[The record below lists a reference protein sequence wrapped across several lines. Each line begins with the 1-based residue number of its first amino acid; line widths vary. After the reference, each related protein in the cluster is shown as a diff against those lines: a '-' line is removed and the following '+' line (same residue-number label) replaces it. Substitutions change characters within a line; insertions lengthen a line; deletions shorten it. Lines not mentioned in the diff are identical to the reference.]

1 MISIIADNITSPLG
15 FTTYDNLTAV
25 IRGATR
31 LRRYEGRWGL
41 PEPFT
46 ASLFDEDEVESAFA
60 ERIGSDKAYTRFE
73 QMAIISADDAIRRSG
88 LDPASPHVQFIIAT
102 TKANVALLEHHH
114 NHIPDNR
121 LMYGEAARAIAQ
133 HFGNK
138 REPIV
143 VSNACISGVCAQ
155 IEAIRS
161 IESGACEHAVVIGA
175 DEQSPFIVSG
185 FQSFKALSPEPCRPF
200 DIERIGLNLGEAA
213 ATMVV
218 ASPLTPLP
226 KSLTPSPSPKGEG
239 SEYLKGAGSKGQG
252 AGDDSAYVGAVPPC
266 QNSWTILCGAI
277 RNDAHHIS
285 SPSPTGEGSY
295 RVLRHLLDNCACHDD
310 LALINAHGT
319 GTLYN
324 DEMEAKAIFRAG
336 LSAIPVNALK
346 GYYGHTM
353 GAAGILESILT
364 MHALDQHTIIGTYGF
379 DESGVSK
386 PVNISPRHR
395 ITSRHAFIKLI
406 SGFGGTN
413 AGILFDKTHI
423 HIQKGDETS

>member
-1 MISIIADNITSPLG
+1 MEKEMAHHMIRVIADNITSPLG
-15 FTTYDNLTAV
+15 FTTDDNLTAV
-25 IRGATR
+25 IRGTTR

-46 ASLFDEDEVESAFA
+46 ASLFDEGEVEDTFSR
-60 ERIGSDKAYTRFE
+60 RIPRDKPYTRFE
-73 QMAIISADDAIRRSG
+73 QMAILSAEDAIRQSG
-88 LDPASPHVQFIIAT
+88 IDPASPRVMFIIAT
-102 TKANVALLEHHH
+102 TKANVALLEQHSK
-114 NHIPDNR
+114 NIPDNR

-138 REPIV
+138 REPMV

-155 IEAIRS
+155 TEALRA
-161 IESGACEHAVVIGA
+161 IESGACDYAVVIGA

-185 FQSFKALSPEPCRPF
+185 FQSFKALSPDPCRPF

-213 ATMVV
+213 ATVIL
-218 ASPLTPLP
+218 ASTPLQ
-226 KSLTPSPSPKGEG
+226 GERG
-239 SEYLKGAGSKGQG
+239 ADGYSSFTGAGG
-252 AGDDSAYVGAVPPC
+252 
-266 QNSWTILCGAI
+266 WTILRTAI

-295 RVLRHLLDNCACHDD
+295 RVLQHLLANGFCHEE

-324 DEMEAKAIFRAG
+324 DEMEAKAIFRTG
-336 LSAIPVNALK
+336 LSDVPVNALK

-353 GAAGILESILT
+353 GAAGVLESVLT
-364 MHALDQHTIIGTYGF
+364 MHALDRHMIIGTRGF

-386 PVNISPRHR
+386 PVNLSPRHR

-413 AGILFDKTHI
+413 AGILFDKVPLLAH
-423 HIQKGDETS
+423 

>member
-1 MISIIADNITSPLG
+1 MIRVIADNITSPLG
-15 FTTYDNLTAV
+15 FTSEDNLTAV
-25 IRGATR
+25 IRGTTR

-46 ASLFDEDEVESAFA
+46 ASLFDKGEVEDTFA
-60 ERIGSDKAYTRFE
+60 RRIRSDKTYTRFE
-73 QMAIISADDAIRRSG
+73 QMAILSAEDAIRQSG
-88 LDPASPHVQFIIAT
+88 IDPASPRVMFIIAT
-102 TKANVALLEHHH
+102 TKANVALLGQHSK
-114 NHIPDNR
+114 NIPDDR
-121 LMYGEAARAIAQ
+121 LLYGEAARAIAQ
-133 HFGNK
+133 HFGNE

-155 IEAIRS
+155 IEAMRA
-161 IESGACEHAVVIGA
+161 IESGACDYAVVIGA

-185 FQSFKALSPEPCRPF
+185 FQSFKALSPDPCRPF
-200 DIERIGLNLGEAA
+200 DIERVGLNLGEAA
-213 ATMVV
+213 ATMVL
-218 ASPLTPLP
+218 ASQ
-226 KSLTPSPSPKGEG
+226 GER
-239 SEYLKGAGSKGQG
+239 GADGYSSNTG
-252 AGDDSAYVGAVPPC
+252 AEEWA
-266 QNSWTILCGAI
+266 ILRTAI

-295 RVLRHLLDNCACHDD
+295 LVLQHLLSDGSCHDE
-310 LALINAHGT
+310 LALINVHGT

-336 LSAIPVNALK
+336 LSDVPVNALK

-353 GAAGILESILT
+353 GAAGVLESVLT
-364 MHALDQHTIIGTYGF
+364 MHALDRHIIIGTRGF

-386 PVNISPRHR
+386 PVNLSPRHR

-423 HIQKGDETS
+423 HIKIEDET

>member
-1 MISIIADNITSPLG
+1 MISVIADNITSPLG
-15 FTTYDNLTAV
+15 FTTNDNLTAV

-46 ASLFDEDEVESAFA
+46 ASLFDEGEVEDAFA
-60 ERIGSDKAYTRFE
+60 KRIGGDTVYTRFE
-73 QMAIISADDAIRRSG
+73 QMAILSADDAIRQSG
-88 LDPASPHVQFIIAT
+88 IDPASPRVMFIIAT
-102 TKANVALLEHHH
+102 TKANVALLEQHP
-114 NHIPDNR
+114 NHIPEDQ
-121 LMYGEAARAIAQ
+121 LMYGEAARAIAR
-133 HFGNK
+133 HFGNE
-138 REPIV
+138 REPII

-155 IEAIRS
+155 IEAMRA
-161 IESGACEHAVVIGA
+161 IESGACEYAVVIGA

-213 ATMVV
+213 AT
-218 ASPLTPLP
+218 
-226 KSLTPSPSPKGEG
+226 EIF
-239 SEYLKGAGSKGQG
+239 EGQG
-252 AGDDSAYVGAVPPC
+252 ARSRG
-266 QNSWTILCGAI
+266 QENSNVVKWVMTTGAI

-295 RVLRHLLDNCACHDD
+295 RVLRHLLENVPNPDE

-336 LSAIPVNALK
+336 LSAVPVNALK

-353 GAAGILESILT
+353 GAAGVLESILT
-364 MHALDQHTIIGTYGF
+364 MHALDRHIIIGTRGF

-386 PVNISPRHR
+386 PVNISHRHR

-413 AGILFDKTHI
+413 AGILFHRA
-423 HIQKGDETS
+423 